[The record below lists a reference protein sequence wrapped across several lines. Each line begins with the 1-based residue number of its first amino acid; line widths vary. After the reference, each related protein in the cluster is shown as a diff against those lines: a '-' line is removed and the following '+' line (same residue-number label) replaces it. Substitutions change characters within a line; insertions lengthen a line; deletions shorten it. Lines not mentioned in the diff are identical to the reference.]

1 MCMRTTSPQEF
12 HPQHQ
17 ELHINHVWLINK
29 YATTKSKDNLKL
41 KLRTIFC
48 REKGSNRL
56 EIDGPNISRWYKYP
70 GINERER
77 EGGPGGEVGLKM
89 KREKIKIMT
98 QVRRKIPFKQ
108 NATLKD
114 YNLKLQ
120 VCIFKLNSHKGNNG
134 LNEVNRWNMLAKINS
149 HCQIE
154 KIKIRTW
161 KKNLQYIKLWFV
173 LNVES
178 SVEFK
183 AHWT

>member
-1 MCMRTTSPQEF
+1 MSWRSGERHFYVMRYFTPYFRKRKKGWNEKMCMRTTSPQEF

-98 QVRRKIPFKQ
+98 QVRRKMPFKQ

-114 YNLKLQ
+114 YNLKLTALF
-120 VCIFKLNSHKGNNG
+120 I
-134 LNEVNRWNMLAKINS
+134 
-149 HCQIE
+149 
-154 KIKIRTW
+154 
-161 KKNLQYIKLWFV
+161 
-173 LNVES
+173 
-178 SVEFK
+178 
-183 AHWT
+183 